1 MKNFDIITDDRKNH
15 SDLVL
20 KGLLVGILTSF
31 VVVLYRFAL
40 SYAEE
45 LSFFIYSFIKARKY
59 LILVWF
65 IILIILAFL
74 IGKLIDKEPYISGS
88 GIPQVKGIMGGYIK
102 NRPFSIILNK
112 FIGGTLCIISGLSLG
127 REGPSIQLG
136 TCVGDIISKKFKST
150 RLERRL
156 LLSSGATAGLAAAF
170 NAPLSGVL
178 FSLEEIYKYFS
189 PLVLISTITS
199 AVAADFISKQFF
211 GLKPIFN
218 FTTSSVMPLSNYW
231 LLIILGIL
239 LGVFGSYY
247 NYLTLKTQDLYSKLK
262 CSTSIKLMIPF
273 LLAGILGLLFPVVLC
288 GGHAIVEELTLTSAL
303 SLILLM
309 LVAKFLFSIISFITS
324 FNGKEVSLLIF
335 EISFGS
341 GAPGGIFFPL
351 LIIGGTFGAVFGY
364 ISINYL
370 GISSELFNNFIII
383 SMAGYFTAIVR
394 APITGII
401 LITEMTGSFSNL
413 LSLSIV
419 SIISYII
426 ADALKSEPIY
436 DSLLKNLLTKNNINE
451 YHNTSNKKII
461 ITNVVHFGSK
471 IEKVTLN
478 SLKLPENMLIVS
490 IKRDERSIVPKGNT
504 IIKAGDTILTMTDL
518 KDEWKVRELMESL
531 TTKE

>member
-247 NYLTLKTQDLYSKLK
+247 NYLTLKTQDLYSKIK

-309 LVAKFLFSIISFITS
+309 LVAKFLFSI
-324 FNGKEVSLLIF
+324 
-335 EISFGS
+335 ISFGS

>member
-1 MKNFDIITDDRKNH
+1 MF
-15 SDLVL
+15 
-20 KGLLVGILTSF
+20 
-31 VVVLYRFAL
+31 
-40 SYAEE
+40 
-45 LSFFIYSFIKARKY
+45 
-59 LILVWF
+59 
-65 IILIILAFL
+65 
-74 IGKLIDKEPYISGS
+74 
-88 GIPQVKGIMGGYIK
+88 
-102 NRPFSIILNK
+102 
-112 FIGGTLCIISGLSLG
+112 
-127 REGPSIQLG
+127 
-136 TCVGDIISKKFKST
+136 
-150 RLERRL
+150 
-156 LLSSGATAGLAAAF
+156 
-170 NAPLSGVL
+170 
-178 FSLEEIYKYFS
+178 
-189 PLVLISTITS
+189 
-199 AVAADFISKQFF
+199 
-211 GLKPIFN
+211 
-218 FTTSSVMPLSNYW
+218 W

-273 LLAGILGLLFPVVLC
+273 LLAGILGLLFPGVLC

-309 LVAKFLFSIISFITS
+309 LVAKFLFSI
-324 FNGKEVSLLIF
+324 
-335 EISFGS
+335 ISFGS

>member
-15 SDLVL
+15 SNLVL

-45 LSFFIYSFIKARKY
+45 FSFFIYSFIKTRKY

-65 IILIILAFL
+65 IILIILALL

-112 FIGGTLCIISGLSLG
+112 FIGGTICIISGLSLG

-218 FTTSSVMPLSNYW
+218 FTTSSSMPLSNYW

-239 LGVFGSYY
+239 LGVFGSFY
-247 NYLTLKTQDLYSKLK
+247 NWLTLRTQNLYAKLK
-262 CSTSIKLMIPF
+262 CSTSVKLMIPF

-288 GGHAIVEELTLTSAL
+288 GGHAIVEELTLSSAL
-303 SLILLM
+303 SLLLLM
-309 LVAKFLFSIISFITS
+309 LVAKFLF
-324 FNGKEVSLLIF
+324 
-335 EISFGS
+335 SFGS

-364 ISINYL
+364 IAINYF
-370 GISSELFNNFIII
+370 GISNELFNNFIII

-413 LSLSIV
+413 LALSVV
-419 SIISYII
+419 SIIAYII
-426 ADALKSEPIY
+426 ADLLKSEPIY
-436 DSLLKNLLTKNNINE
+436 DSLLKNLLIKNNINE
-451 YHNTSNKKII
+451 YHRHSTKKLI

-471 IEKVTLN
+471 IEKTTLN
-478 SLKLPENMLIVS
+478 SLSLPENTLIVS
-490 IKRDERSIVPKGNT
+490 IKRGENTIVPKGNT

-518 KDEWKVRELMESL
+518 KDEWKVRELMDSL
-531 TTKE
+531 TTLE